1 CIWSE
6 SSSMQRNAGA
16 KERIAVV
23 MGGDS
28 AEREI
33 SIRSGSEVVRALN
46 ALGYDAQSLDYDE
59 RFLDALRTHKP
70 DIVFIALH
78 GPGGEDGHVQALLEY
93 LSIPYTGSGLEAAA
107 LSMDKHL
114 TKKLLAAEGLPT
126 PVWDL
131 FDLTGGTLPLLP
143 GSLDLPL
150 VIKPRFEGSSAGVAI
165 VHTHE
170 EWTNAMLDAS
180 KSYAQ
185 ILAEEYLAGR
195 EFTCAVLG
203 EEALPIIEIVANR
216 DGFYSYDAK
225 YEPGGST
232 HVVPAQIDEDLGAR
246 LQMLALSAHRLLGLR
261 DYSRS
266 DFIVTP
272 DGRPYLL
279 EINSLPGLTPVSL
292 VPDACAAVGISFEAL
307 IDRLVGYARAR
318 ADLRDAVA

>member
-1 CIWSE
+1 
-6 SSSMQRNAGA
+6 MQRNVTV
-16 KERIAVV
+16 AVV
-23 MGGDS
+23 MGGAS

-33 SIRSGSEVVRALN
+33 SLRSGSEVMRALHS
-46 ALGYDAQSLDYDE
+46 LGYDAQALEYDD
-59 RFLDALRTHKP
+59 RFVDALRALKP
-70 DIVFIALH
+70 QAVFIALH

-93 LSIPYTGSGLEAAA
+93 LSIPYTGSGLEASA
-107 LSMDKHL
+107 LCMDKHL

-150 VIKPRFEGSSAGVAI
+150 VIKPRFEGSSAGVTI

-170 EWTNAMLDAS
+170 EWTSAMLEAS

-185 ILAEEYLAGR
+185 ILAEEYVRGR

-203 EEALPIIEIVANR
+203 EEALPIVEIVANR
-216 DGFYSYDAK
+216 DGYYSYQAK

-232 HVVPAQIDEDLGAR
+232 HVAPAQIDEGLAAR
-246 LQMLALSAHRLLGLR
+246 LQMLGLSAHRLLGLR

-266 DFIVTP
+266 DFIVTR
-272 DGRPYLL
+272 DNRPYLL
-279 EINSLPGLTPVSL
+279 EVNSLPGLTPVSL
-292 VPDACAAVGISFEAL
+292 VPDACAAVGIGFEAL
-307 IDRLVGYARAR
+307 IDRLVGYALAR
-318 ADLRDAVA
+318 AELRDAVA

>member
-1 CIWSE
+1 
-6 SSSMQRNAGA
+6 MQRNAGE

-33 SIRSGSEVVRALN
+33 SIRSGSEVVRALG
-46 ALGYDAQSLDYDE
+46 ALGYDAHSLDYDE
-59 RFLDALRTHKP
+59 RFLDALRALKP
-70 DIVFIALH
+70 DLVFIALH

-185 ILAEEYLAGR
+185 ILAEEYLQGR

-203 EEALPIIEIVANR
+203 EEALPVVEIVANR

-232 HVVPAQIDEDLGAR
+232 HIVPAPIGEDLAAR

-266 DFIVTP
+266 DFIVTA
-272 DGRPYLL
+272 DGRPHLL

-318 ADLRDAVA
+318 AYLRDAVA